1 MAFLRCN
8 QGKIVPLLILRSRLS
23 EALPNGSLQQRYLE
37 GTFWLTLG
45 TGLSQTATFVSMAI
59 AARLL
64 GSATFGELG
73 IIQSTLGVFSLFAG
87 MGMGV
92 TSKKYV
98 AELRDKDPIRCGQII
113 QFSSIVTLIA
123 ASGLAAILIMGAP
136 YLAGRVL
143 NASHLSL
150 ALRIS
155 AGLLL
160 MNALNEA
167 QIGALSGLEDFKA
180 VCWIYGFR
188 AALTLVFVVAGAWL
202 WRLPGML
209 IGMAG
214 TAFTVWFLTRIVLK
228 HLCRRLGIPVSFGRV
243 PFESQILRKFTVPA
257 VLSGFLPA
265 IVFWIARAII
275 VRYPRGYAEL
285 GIFTAADQWTL
296 VLAFIPS
303 AMNNVAIPIL
313 SNIYGNNDRQHFHMA
328 ALKSILA
335 PVCIAIV
342 FACAI
347 ALASPWIPQIYGES
361 FDGMSKILILICL
374 VGVLRVSGGAIGGLM
389 ASLNQMWW
397 GVLFNMLW
405 GASLI
410 IGTLLLADRGAMGL
424 AVAYL
429 IAYLLH
435 SVWGSVFLSTRMQSV
450 KAHWLGKPARG

>member
-1 MAFLRCN
+1 VTVLLN
-8 QGKIVPLLILRSRLS
+8 PLLAMWSRLS
-23 EALPNGSLQQRYLE
+23 IALPIGSLRQRYLG

-45 TGLSQTATFVSMAI
+45 TGLSQIATFVSMVI

-64 GSATFGELG
+64 GSVTFGEFG
-73 IIQSTLGVFSLFAG
+73 IIQATLGIFSLFAG

-92 TSKKYV
+92 TNRRYV

-113 QFSSIVTLIA
+113 QFSSIATLIA
-123 ASGLAAILIMGAP
+123 ASGLTIILIMAAP
-136 YLAGRVL
+136 YLAERVL
-143 NASHLSL
+143 NAPHLSL

-167 QIGALSGLEDFKA
+167 QIGALSGLENFRA

-188 AALTLVFVVAGAWL
+188 AALTLVFVVAGVWL
-202 WRLPGML
+202 WGLPGML
-209 IGMAG
+209 LGMAG

-257 VLSGFLPA
+257 VLAGFLPA

-285 GIFTAADQWTL
+285 GVFTAADQWTL

-303 AMNNVAIPIL
+303 AMNNVAIPVL
-313 SNIYGNNDRQHFHMA
+313 SNIYGNNDIHRFRMV

-335 PVCIAIV
+335 PICIATV
-342 FACAI
+342 FAGAI
-347 ALASPWIPQIYGES
+347 AIASPWIPQIYGKS
-361 FDGMSKILILICL
+361 FDGMSKILLLICL
-374 VGVLRVSGGAIGGLM
+374 VGILRVNGGAIGALM

-410 IGTLLLADRGAMGL
+410 ISTFLLADRGALGL
-424 AVAYL
+424 AFAYL

-435 SVWGSVFLSTRMQSV
+435 SVWGSVFLFAKMQSV
-450 KAHWLGKPARG
+450 KAHWLNKPARG